1 MGVTAGLSGDL
12 AAVVDAVRASA
23 KYRTVCDDYVIALAR
38 RELAT
43 RGNVK
48 EATKATKNQLHQV
61 AGAYLAARPPYEK
74 WLAELRAA
82 VAATGAM
89 DDAAAH
95 PAGATPARLAACR
108 PLCAT
113 YLTHHASTRER
124 LPQMEAF
131 YSAIFAALPPVRS
144 VIDIACGLNPLAL
157 PWLPLAPDAAYYAY
171 DIYTDMMAFLGESLR
186 LFGIAGAATASDV
199 ATVCPTESA
208 DLALVLKFL
217 PVLDQLDR
225 GAALR
230 LLEGL
235 RVPRI
240 VVSFPTR
247 SLGGRAKGMSEN
259 YRARFQQIV
268 ADRPWAVR
276 ELPAPGELVFLIAKD
291 A

>member
-1 MGVTAGLSGDL
+1 MMGVTGDLSGDL
-12 AAVVDAVRASA
+12 ASVVDAVRAGA

-43 RGNVK
+43 RGSVK

-74 WLAELRAA
+74 WLTELRAA
-82 VAATGAM
+82 VAAADGA
-89 DDAAAH
+89 
-95 PAGATPARLAACR
+95 AGDTPARLAACR

-124 LPQMEAF
+124 LPHMEAF
-131 YSAIFAALPPVRS
+131 YSAIFAALPPARS

-157 PWLPLAPDAAYYAY
+157 PWLPLAPGAAYYAY
-171 DIYTDMMAFLGESLR
+171 DIYTDMVAFLDEWLR
-186 LFGIAGAATASDV
+186 LAGIAGAAIASDV
-199 ATVCPTESA
+199 ASVCPTESA

-217 PVLDQLDR
+217 PVLGQLDR

-230 LLEGL
+230 LLDGL
-235 RVPRI
+235 RAPRI

-268 ADRPWAVR
+268 TDRPWAVR
-276 ELPAPGELVFLIAKD
+276 ELPAPGELVFLIEKNA
-291 A
+291 